1 MSETETT
8 NPLRPK
14 GSLTSRL
21 TVTPDGLGLR
31 GLADFLANLLKTLN
45 SIERGMTGKRR
56 AFTDW
61 RISELS
67 YAEGVVTITVA
78 SLPTLRAAT
87 TPATTTVGE
96 VSSDGAEASSRSNG
110 AAGAVS

>member
-1 MSETETT
+1 M

-31 GLADFLANLLKTLN
+31 GLADFLGNLLKTLN
-45 SIERGMTGKRR
+45 SIERGITGKRR
-56 AFTDW
+56 VVTDW

-67 YAEGVVTITVA
+67 YTEGVVTITVA
-78 SLPTLRAAT
+78 SLQTLQAAT
-87 TPATTTVGE
+87 APATAAAGE
-96 VSSDGAEASSRSNG
+96 VSPDGAEATCD
-110 AAGAVS
+110 AAGARGAVS